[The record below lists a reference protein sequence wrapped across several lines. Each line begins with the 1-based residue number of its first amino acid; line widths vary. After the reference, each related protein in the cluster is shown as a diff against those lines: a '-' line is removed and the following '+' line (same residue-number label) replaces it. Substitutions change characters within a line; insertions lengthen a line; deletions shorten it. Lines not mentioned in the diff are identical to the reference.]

1 MKIVKG
7 SSNSL
12 GGGDGAPSAVLRSGA
27 VENFRETAS
36 GRAQLRLDVH
46 ARSLQ
51 VFFR

>member
-12 GGGDGAPSAVLRSGA
+12 GGDGAPSAVLRSGA

>member
-7 SSNSL
+7 SSNSR
-12 GGGDGAPSAVLRSGA
+12 GGTGPQARFSGRGA

-36 GRAQLRLDVH
+36 GRARLRPDAH
-46 ARSLQ
+46 ARRLQ